1 LTKTPRPLMVGLA
14 LMAAV
19 LAVTACGTTTKTT
32 TVIKEVPAETTAPAA
47 KAPAADASTDAS
59 KEDSGSVV
67 SDDGTGGQSSSGR
80 ITVPNEV
87 GKNHQ
92 AAQDDMQA
100 HGLYNL
106 SEEDA
111 TGRGRMLILDRNWHV
126 VAQSPA
132 PGTKVSE
139 DATITL
145 RSKKYTDG

>member
-1 LTKTPRPLMVGLA
+1 VTKTPRPLMVGLA
-14 LMAAV
+14 LIAAA

-32 TVIKEVPAETTAPAA
+32 TVIKEVPAQTTSSAT
-47 KAPAADASTDAS
+47 KAPAADTSTDAS
-59 KEDSGSVV
+59 EADGGSLV
-67 SDDGTGGQSSSGR
+67 SDDGTGGQSTSGK

-111 TGRGRMLILDRNWHV
+111 TGQGRMLILDRNWHV
-126 VAQSPA
+126 VSQSPA

>member
-1 LTKTPRPLMVGLA
+1 MKLTRLLCACAA
-14 LMAAV
+14 LVIAV
-19 LAVTACGTTTKTT
+19 ALTACGTATKTT
-32 TVIKEVPAETTAPAA
+32 TVVKEAPAQTDTSQSSD
-47 KAPAADASTDAS
+47 APASDASTDAS
-59 KEDSGSVV
+59 RDDGSLV
-67 SDDGTGGQSSSGR
+67 SDEGTGGSSGSGK

-92 AAQDDMQA
+92 AAQDDLQA

-111 TGRGRMLILDRNWHV
+111 TGQGRMLILDRNWKV
-126 VAQSPA
+126 VSQSPS

>member
-1 LTKTPRPLMVGLA
+1 LTKTPRLLIVGLA
-14 LMAAV
+14 LMAAA
-19 LAVTACGTTTKTT
+19 LAATACGTTTKTT

-47 KAPAADASTDAS
+47 KAPAADSSADAS
-59 KEDSGSVV
+59 KKDSDSEV
-67 SDDGTGGQSSSGR
+67 SDDGTGGQSSGR

-111 TGRGRMLILDRNWHV
+111 TGQGRMLILDRNWQV
-126 VAQSPA
+126 VSQNPA